1 MEELYYSKIL
11 YFKMFFKIAELGSF
25 VKAAGELSVSPTL
38 LTKDIARFEQYL
50 GFKLFDRTTRQVA
63 LTTAGEHLYTYMPAI
78 INDLE
83 LVYKKARSLQLKEN
97 RTISIA
103 GMNTADM
110 DLYMFPYIHQY
121 QKEHQDFVLSV
132 TSDYM
137 LEILS
142 GVSGEEYDIGV
153 IPDFE
158 IPRAEENGL
167 SWQWWAKA
175 NSEVIIPTANPLGRK
190 KSVSLEQLKDET
202 FIALGG
208 SHQNEYRKYLQD
220 IFRPYK
226 KNIQFGNTYRNAYT
240 LRDTFYLD
248 ESAVIFV
255 DHYFYYAKKQGF
267 RRIPICNHESGAIAI
282 WRPTN
287 RRAVQFMEWFNSNVD
302 V

>member
-1 MEELYYSKIL
+1 MEELYYAKII

-25 VKAAGELSVSPTL
+25 VKAAGELNVSPTL

-50 GFKLFDRTTRQVA
+50 GFKLFDRTTRQVT
-63 LTTAGEHLYTYMPAI
+63 LTTAGEHLYTYMPTI
-78 INDLE
+78 IDDLE
-83 LVYKKARSLQLKEN
+83 QCYKKARSIQLKEN

-110 DLYMFPYIHQY
+110 DLYMFPFIQQY
-121 QKEHQDFVLSV
+121 QKEHQDYLLSV

-142 GVSGEEYDIGV
+142 AVTADEYDIGV

-158 IPRAEENGL
+158 IQRTEENGL
-167 SWQWWAKA
+167 SWQWWAKT
-175 NSEVIIPTANPLGRK
+175 NSEVIIPTANPLSRK
-190 KSVSLEQLKDET
+190 KSVSLEQLKNET

-208 SHQNEYRKYLQD
+208 GHQNEYRKYLQN
-220 IFRPYK
+220 IFRPYI

-248 ESAVIFV
+248 ETAVIFT
-255 DHYFYYAKKQGF
+255 DHFFYHAKKEGI
-267 RRIPICNHESGAIAI
+267 RRIPIRDHESGAIAI
-282 WRPTN
+282 WKPSN
-287 RRAVQFMEWFNSNVD
+287 KRAVQFMEWFNSNVD
-302 V
+302 L